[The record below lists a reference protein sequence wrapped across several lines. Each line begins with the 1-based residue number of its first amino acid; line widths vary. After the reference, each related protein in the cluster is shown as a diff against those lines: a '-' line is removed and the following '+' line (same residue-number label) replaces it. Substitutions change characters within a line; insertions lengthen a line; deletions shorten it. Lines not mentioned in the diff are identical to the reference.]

1 LVSSYFKHIHMSRFC
16 VGEKLWW
23 FVLFLESGA
32 ISLSMVVFY
41 SICLPGNDIILVC
54 VCVCVCARLR
64 ERQTDR
70 ERWGRKSD
78 TYLFICM
85 EAKVG
90 SGCLPFLLS
99 TLFVCVFVCLFFNFG
114 DKISYCPGA
123 HSYRWSESLWGF
135 SCLCLPI
142 TWIIVTA
149 LTGLGSK
156 GVHACMANIL
166 SSQPPQSN

>member
-1 LVSSYFKHIHMSRFC
+1 MSRFC

-32 ISLSMVVFY
+32 ISLSMVVFF
-41 SICLPGNDIILVC
+41 SICLPGNDVILVC
-54 VCVCVCARLR
+54 VCAWERDRQTERGGGERAIHICLYVWRQRLAVGVFLSCFPPCLCVC
-64 ERQTDR
+64 
-70 ERWGRKSD
+70 
-78 TYLFICM
+78 
-85 EAKVG
+85 
-90 SGCLPFLLS
+90 
-99 TLFVCVFVCLFFNFG
+99 VCLFFNFW